1 MTTNKTPIQELIEF
15 CVKNTF
21 NSTLEDGTK
30 MLTLDYDELKET
42 FDSLVKKEKAFAF
55 DCFEAG
61 KLYGID
67 LCLSIEDV
75 VETREPKFDEF
86 YSKYAKQHA
95 D

>member
-1 MTTNKTPIQELIEF
+1 MTNKTPIQELIEF

-55 DCFEAG
+55 DCWNEGYDTASG
-61 KLYGID
+61 TK
-67 LCLSIEDV
+67 
-75 VETREPKFDEF
+75 PKTFDQF
-86 YSKYAKQHA
+86 YSQYAEQHNK
-95 D
+95 

>member
-1 MTTNKTPIQELIEF
+1 MITNKTPIQELMLFFDTAI
-15 CVKNTF
+15 KNSKRKEVIGIL
-21 NSTLEDGTK
+21 STLRTVAEA
-30 MLTLDYDELKET
+30 
-42 FDSLVKKEKAFAF
+42 SLQKEKAFAF